1 MSWVRVNDR
10 AINMACVSTKGM
22 YQRPRDDT
30 VIVHFL
36 KKPAGVRYVWGLLHD
51 RLPHT
56 TENCTRCVWYDNC
69 EGAQARAPYCRSHA
83 AAR

>member
-1 MSWVRVNDR
+1 MTWVRVNDR

-56 TENCTRCVWYDNC
+56 TENCTRFVWYDNC